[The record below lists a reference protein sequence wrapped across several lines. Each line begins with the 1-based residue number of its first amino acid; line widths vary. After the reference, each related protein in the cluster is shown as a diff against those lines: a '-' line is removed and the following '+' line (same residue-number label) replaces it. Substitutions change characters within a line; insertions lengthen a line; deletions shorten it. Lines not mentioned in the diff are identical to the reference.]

1 MATFLHMSF
10 RVKDPARSA
19 ALYAELLDGHVV
31 DIGMPLDSI
40 GVKGVYFGR
49 NAENELLDQI
59 ELWPLDRHWSP
70 RGFTQVEQQSVPFGH
85 LAVESDKSYDALAA
99 IANKH
104 GLTIA
109 REERNV
115 PYLVPVIYDY
125 DGNFIEF
132 FAPRCR

>member
-10 RVKDPARSA
+10 RVKDPVRSA
-19 ALYAELLDGHVV
+19 ALYAELLDGRVV

-49 NAENELLDQI
+49 NVENELQDQI
-59 ELWPLDRHWSP
+59 ELWPLDKHWGP
-70 RGFTQVEQQSVPFGH
+70 RGFTEVERRSTPFGH
-85 LAVESDKSYDALAA
+85 FAVESDKSYETLEA

-109 REERNV
+109 REERAV

-125 DGNFIEF
+125 DGNFVEF
-132 FAPRCR
+132 FKPRRR